1 MCRRCFALEQLL
13 ASVSRKTFIYA
24 WTITGQ
30 AARVA
35 MARMSRYHRA
45 RRRGRDSFTSAGRV
59 LHPLPPFFLVRAMP
73 GDQHHLASS
82 HLTILHYT
90 IGSCSQRTRA
100 SCVTWGGGRKR
111 LPHQPLPFAAVHW
124 TCRLC
129 YLSHPTLGIR
139 AFPRAAIRCAR
150 SFEPVR
156 HDTVVSRLLTR
167 QPGPCTQLLLGTGS
181 IAALVL
187 RPRYLAGAYKCL
199 HDSTIPSTILCPQD
213 AY

>member
-100 SCVTWGGGRKR
+100 SCVTWGGGGNAYHISRCPSQRFIGHVDYVTFRIR
-111 LPHQPLPFAAVHW
+111 LSGSGRF
-124 TCRLC
+124 R
-129 YLSHPTLGIR
+129 
-139 AFPRAAIRCAR
+139 
-150 SFEPVR
+150 EPP
-156 HDTVVSRLLTR
+156 S
-167 QPGPCTQLLLGTGS
+167 G
-181 IAALVL
+181 ALV
-187 RPRYLAGAYKCL
+187 RSSPCDTTRSSHGF
-199 HDSTIPSTILCPQD
+199 
-213 AY
+213 